1 MSIQSIPVLMNGG
14 LDLVSPPLLAEPGV
28 LIDCLNYEMT
38 AYTGYRRV
46 DGYERYDGWVD
57 GGVASYFV
65 VNLLADVP
73 ADQDKI
79 TIGSLLG
86 NLDALS
92 SKPVYYGVVV
102 AVNGLEVKYV
112 PFRRTDTINNNQR
125 VYLLNNLGITYFFTA
140 TSGSTSGK
148 SLATDMEQF
157 TQELRDYSTTLR
169 EMVMEDATAVAGI
182 NYSRDRLWKVLDS
195 YSIQFLAANIAS
207 VTAGT
212 IFSYNGKLW
221 RVIAK
226 EDRAPN
232 RAELYYAPTGA
243 GSTND
248 PALWI
253 PVNAD
258 GTSGTAW
265 PAPIGSP
272 NTTESEYGYMV
283 FANNPDIKM
292 IRGNTPVTPSPTI
305 RFDNGKW
312 VDKDGPIAGVTTLY
326 FTSGSSV
333 ISAKVANWVATD
345 LDGSWTAGTKK
356 PRMQLSNVT
365 VVSGPAWVPGNAWEV
380 HSALPATSGNK
391 VGDVVGDAVWPILA
405 GTMALRRQS
414 TRYQWGTYNFYARED
429 MYETYGTNGVYR
441 AFWVKPDSYANIYTQ
456 DNLALDNP
464 KYLSMHARNSLV
476 LGFADGSIMLSVG
489 GEPYNYDGVLGA
501 AEIATGDRITGLLE
515 STSDS
520 TLIFGKRSISRLV
533 GTSTENYQS
542 KTVVPNAGAYDYT
555 AVNVGGQPVFTD
567 PAGISTLEQSNAYGD
582 FVGQRSSFKVSTWL
596 APKLVP
602 TPDSIELGGVACAM
616 PCREKMQYRLFLNS
630 GEVVSMCFSQEGPKA
645 MFSDYAIQDVPNA
658 TTIRVPFAWSSEV
671 SDSGK
676 EMMHIVWD
684 RGLSEQGFD
693 GTVGSIPNEK
703 QVYRLDYG
711 WGYDGR
717 MMKHFFVLAHT
728 FINNGNVNGVVR
740 SARIHGQ
747 GYGVATLD
755 IKSSSIEKD
764 YDMPWQEFKQDI
776 SLPPKQKY
784 FYDRMQNVTSII
796 DHANW
801 GIGTKFKISG
811 SITEG
816 SPVTEPSYVAQ
827 VIVMQIDPQGA
838 IDG

>member
-1 MSIQSIPVLMNGG
+1 MAIQSVPILLNGG
-14 LDLVSPPLLAEPGV
+14 LDLVTPPLLAEPGV
-28 LIDCLNYEMT
+28 LIDCINYEMT
-38 AYTGYRRV
+38 AHIGYRRV

-57 GGVASYFV
+57 GGVASYFN

-79 TIGSLLG
+79 SIGSLLG

-92 SKPVYYGVVV
+92 FKPVYYGVVV
-102 AVNGLEVKYV
+102 GVNGFEVRYV
-112 PFRRTDTINNNQR
+112 PFRRTDTINMNQR
-125 VYLLNNLGITYFFTA
+125 IYLLNTEGITYFFTA

-148 SLATDMEQF
+148 AVATDMAQF
-157 TQELRDYSTTLR
+157 TQNVRDYSTVLR
-169 EMVMEDATAVAGI
+169 NLVEPDESSVAGI
-182 NYSRDRLWKVLDS
+182 NFSRDRLWKVLDS
-195 YSIQFLAANIAS
+195 YSIQFPAAGMED
-207 VTAGT
+207 VTPGT
-212 IFSYNGKLW
+212 IFSHDSKLW
-221 RVIAK
+221 RVINK
-226 EDRAPN
+226 EARAPD
-232 RAELYYAPTGA
+232 RVEIFYAPTG
-243 GSTND
+243 GTSTNS
-248 PALWI
+248 ASQWI

-258 GTSGTAW
+258 
-265 PAPIGSP
+265 
-272 NTTESEYGYMV
+272 NTNEAALPTPFGASVTEESEYGYMV

-292 IRGNTPVTPSPTI
+292 VRGNTEVSPSPTLTTK
-305 RFDNGKW
+305 DGKW
-312 VDKDGPIAGVTTLY
+312 ADKDGPIAGVDSLY
-326 FTSGSSV
+326 FVNGSSV
-333 ISAKVANWVATD
+333 ISGKVANWNSLD

-356 PRMQLSNVT
+356 ARYQLTDVVVT
-365 VVSGPAWVPGNAWEV
+365 SGPSWVPGDTWAI
-380 HSALPATSGNK
+380 HSELPATPENK
-391 VGDVVGDAVWPILA
+391 VGVVVGEAAWPILA
-405 GTMALRRQS
+405 GTGALRRQG

-429 MYETYGTNGVYR
+429 LYETYGVNGVYR
-441 AFWVKPDSYANIYTQ
+441 SFWVKPNGYGNIYTQ
-456 DNLALDNP
+456 DTLALDNP
-464 KYLSMHARNSLV
+464 KYLSMHARSNLV

-489 GEPYNYDGVLGA
+489 GLPYSFDGVLGA

-515 STSDS
+515 SASDS
-520 TLIFGKRSISRLV
+520 TLIFGKRSISRLT

-555 AVNVGGQPVFTD
+555 AVNVGGQVVFTD

-582 FVGQRSSFKVSTWL
+582 FIGQRSSYKVSTWL

-602 TPDSIELGGVACAM
+602 TPDSIELGGVACAI

-630 GEVVSMCFSQEGPKA
+630 GEVVSMCFSQEGPKS
-645 MFSDYAIQDVPNA
+645 MFTDYAIQDVPNA

-671 SDSGK
+671 SDTGK

-684 RGLSEQGFD
+684 KGLSEQGFD
-693 GTVGSIPNEK
+693 GTVGSIPNDK

-711 WGYDGR
+711 WGFDGR

-728 FINNGNVNGVVR
+728 FVNNGNVNGTVR

-764 YDMPWQEFKQDI
+764 YDMAWQEYNQDI
-776 SLPPKQKY
+776 SLPPTQKY

-801 GIGTKFKISG
+801 GIGTKFKIG
-811 SITEG
+811 GTIPEG
-816 SPVTEPSYVAQ
+816 SATTEPSYSAQ